1 MKSLNSVA
9 VTLAATAAVALGAL
23 TAVAPHAPTGTVAA
37 AESTGTGDTNGD
49 SGWGGRIANGFG
61 TVTAAVS
68 TTGVTDGAGV

>member
-23 TAVAPHAPTGTVAA
+23 TAVAPHTP
-37 AESTGTGDTNGD
+37 TGTGDTNGD

-61 TVTAAVS
+61 TAAVS

>member
-23 TAVAPHAPTGTVAA
+23 TAVAPHTPTGTVAA

-61 TVTAAVS
+61 TAAVS